1 MKLFYKLN
9 NDYNKNV
16 VVKHLDNSFD
26 SGDTYFDFQVAL
38 TLNRSFILNF
48 DLYLKKCVSCEG
60 YLITDKKTIHE
71 NIIIEKYD
79 NGELL
84 IELKDFEK
92 EVPMLDYS
100 LNNKM
105 RYDFNKSRICIGD
118 INDNEIIR
126 FGIGQYA
133 SFQNEKLIGIIVD
146 LK

>member
-60 YLITDKKTIHE
+60 YLITDKKTT
-71 NIIIEKYD
+71 
-79 NGELL
+79 
-84 IELKDFEK
+84 
-92 EVPMLDYS
+92 
-100 LNNKM
+100 
-105 RYDFNKSRICIGD
+105 
-118 INDNEIIR
+118 
-126 FGIGQYA
+126 
-133 SFQNEKLIGIIVD
+133 
-146 LK
+146 